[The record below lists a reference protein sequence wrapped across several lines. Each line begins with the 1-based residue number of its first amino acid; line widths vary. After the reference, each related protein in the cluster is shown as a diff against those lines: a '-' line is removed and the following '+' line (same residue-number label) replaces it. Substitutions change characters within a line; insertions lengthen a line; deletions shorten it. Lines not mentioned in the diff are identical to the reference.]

1 MDPNSS
7 SASED
12 RSGSGRNDGAHGDLH
27 RLRLR
32 LREILESIHTF
43 ESPIRPPPVLDV
55 SLANDDPARVGG
67 VRTAEKTILPGLRGL
82 EESVRRDLDVLTKVS
97 ESFIQ
102 GVPGSRLIECI
113 D

>member
-7 SASED
+7 FASED
-12 RSGSGRNDGAHGDLH
+12 RNGNGPNDGAHGRLH

-43 ESPIRPPPVLDV
+43 EPPIRLPPVLDA
-55 SLANDDPARVGG
+55 SLANDDPTRMGS
-67 VRTAEKTILPGLRGL
+67 VRPAEKAMLPGFRGL
-82 EESVRRDLDVLTKVS
+82 EESVRRDLDVLTKVGAS
-97 ESFIQ
+97 VIQ
-102 GVPGSRLIECI
+102 CALGSRLIERI

>member
-7 SASED
+7 FASED
-12 RSGSGRNDGAHGDLH
+12 RSGSGRNDGAHGHLD

-32 LREILESIHTF
+32 LREILESIHAF

-55 SLANDDPARVGG
+55 SLANEDPARVGG
-67 VRTAEKTILPGLRGL
+67 VRTAEKVVLPGLRGL

-97 ESFIQ
+97 GNVIQ
-102 GVPGSRLIECI
+102 CVLG
-113 D
+113 

>member
-7 SASED
+7 AASED
-12 RSGSGRNDGAHGDLH
+12 RSGSGRSDGPHGDLH

-43 ESPIRPPPVLDV
+43 EPSIRPPPVLDV

-67 VRTAEKTILPGLRGL
+67 ARAAEKAVLPGLRGL
-82 EESVRRDLDVLTKVS
+82 EESVRRDLDVLTKVGKGV
-97 ESFIQ
+97 IQ
-102 GVPGSRLIECI
+102 GGLGSTLIECI

>member
-12 RSGSGRNDGAHGDLH
+12 RSRSGCNDGAHDDLH
-27 RLRLR
+27 RLRVQ

-43 ESPIRPPPVLDV
+43 ESPIRPLPVLDV

-67 VRTAEKTILPGLRGL
+67 VRAAEKAVLPGLRGL
-82 EESVRRDLDVLTKVS
+82 EESVRRDLDVLTKVRGCA
-97 ESFIQ
+97 IQ
-102 GVPGSRLIECI
+102 GVLSSRLIERI